1 MIKGIGWISAIS
13 ASMIPLLKDPRPEA
27 MLANAFWLKVSFIDQ
42 VIKDH
47 LALSN
52 PTSP

>member
-1 MIKGIGWISAIS
+1 
-13 ASMIPLLKDPRPEA
+13 MIPLLKDPRPET
-27 MLANAFWLKVSFIDQ
+27 MLANAFWLKAGFIDQ
-42 VIKDH
+42 VIKGH